1 MEIKQLHHWDVS
13 ASEAFAIQQR
23 LRGMVSL
30 KDAPNLNIA
39 DGVRLIAGVDMSAS
53 GVARAAVVL
62 LSFPELELV
71 GVAVAERPL
80 DFPYVPGLLS
90 FREAPAI
97 LAAFE
102 KLRQPP
108 DLVMFDGQGIAHPRR
123 FGIASHIGVILGIPS
138 FGCAKSLLRGKPQG
152 ELGHERGAVVPLVD
166 KGEEVGAAVR
176 TRDRVNPVYISPGT
190 NISIATAV
198 RYTLACSTGKY
209 RLPEPTRLA
218 HNTAALPANG

>member
-1 MEIKQLHHWDVS
+1 MEIKPLHRWDVS

-30 KDAPNLNIA
+30 EDAPNLNIP

-62 LSFPELELV
+62 LSFPELELIEA
-71 GVAVAERPL
+71 AVAERPL
-80 DFPYVPGLLS
+80 DFPYIPGLLS

-123 FGIASHIGVILGIPS
+123 FGIASHIGVILDIPS

-152 ELGHERGAVVPLVD
+152 DLDRERGAVVPLID

-176 TRDRVNPVYISPGT
+176 TRDGVSPVYISPGT
-190 NISIATAV
+190 DISTATAV
-198 RYTLACSTGKY
+198 RYTLAFSTGKY
-209 RLPEPTRLA
+209 RLPQPTRLA
-218 HNTAALPANG
+218 HNTAALPSRR